1 MIVMMQLRL
10 TVLACAVLL
19 GACAS
24 TPPAAPP
31 APPAA
36 PTPSAGQLALNDG
49 IALYNKGQ
57 FNEAI
62 KRLGAPE
69 IGAGGKATQLAA
81 LKYMAFSYCVTNRAT
96 LCRQQFEKAV
106 KLDPAFD
113 LAPGE
118 HGHPLWGPQF
128 ARARKG
134 K

>member
-1 MIVMMQLRL
+1 MMQIRL
-10 TVLACAVLL
+10 SLLACALLL

-36 PTPSAGQLALNDG
+36 APAPSAGQTALNEG

-69 IGAGGKATQLAA
+69 IGADSKATQLAA

-96 LCRQQFEKAV
+96 LCRQQFEKAF

-113 LAPGE
+113 LATGE
-118 HGHPLWGPQF
+118 KGHPLWGPQF